1 MSSFHLSFTDYV
13 LDSVLVL
20 LVLTQIRE
28 KPLTTFRVF
37 VLPLI
42 VVGIAV
48 EDYLQQIPTA
58 GHDLLLAIVLA
69 AIGAII
75 GWASG
80 VTVHMRPR
88 SDGKTLIKAG
98 WVSAFFWVLG
108 MGGRFA
114 FLIWISYG
122 SGVTWVT
129 KFSFHHDITSGA
141 AWTVAVLAEAVLEV
155 VARIVVLA
163 IRSRK
168 VASLKESALAST

>member
-1 MSSFHLSFTDYV
+1 MGTFSLSFADYV
-13 LDSVLVL
+13 FDSVLVL

-28 KPLTTFRVF
+28 KPLTGRVL

-42 VVGIAV
+42 VVGIV
-48 EDYLQQIPTA
+48 VSDYLRQVPTA
-58 GHDLLLAIVLA
+58 GHDILLMLVLA
-69 AIGAII
+69 GIGAII

-88 SDGKTLIKAG
+88 ADGKTLIKAG
-98 WVSAFFWVLG
+98 WMSAIFWVLG

-114 FLIWISYG
+114 FLIWLSYG
-122 SGVTWVT
+122 SGVTWLT

-155 VARIVVLA
+155 VVRTVVLA
-163 IRSRK
+163 VRGRQ
-168 VASLKESALAST
+168 VASRGESSPMAV